1 METKNKNFFLCCMC
15 AFCVLIHRYVI
26 TKLIERL
33 LKSFHPFGHVLF
45 LGAGA
50 GGGGGG
56 VVFLGRMG
64 QQMLLQMCL
73 LREELEA
80 EGTLIRTLAHVDLLV
95 TQKIGLSAE
104 ELVAFAAIESR
115 SVAFLTLA
123 SASSSSSSSG
133 FRRLGFFA
141 SLAGI
146 HVGSRR
152 RGRHFRRSGEG
163 FLLMVMLLL
172 LLLLMRWLRLN
183 LLVLELLLLR
193 LLMMLLLLLL
203 LNVNG
208 FRFLAA
214 LR

>member
-1 METKNKNFFLCCMC
+1 M
-15 AFCVLIHRYVI
+15 LIHRYVI

-33 LKSFHPFGHVLF
+33 LKSFHPFGHVFF

-123 SASSSSSSSG
+123 SASSSSSSG

-152 RGRHFRRSGEG
+152 RGRHFRRSGKG
-163 FLLMVMLLL
+163 FLLMVMLL